1 VTREHHGIRLGLHA
15 RASLRAELEAAADDV
30 LTVTGHA
37 LDYYAELF
45 DRPYPFGDYHQAFVP
60 DFNAGAMENPGCV
73 TLRDTFLHR
82 GRTTYTDR
90 AERAGVVAHEL
101 AHMWFG
107 DLVTMRW
114 WDDLWLNESFAEYLA
129 HRCREAAMHY
139 PLWTEFGVV
148 RKDWGAVADQG
159 PTTHPVAG
167 NAAPDAETALQQFDG
182 ISYAKGAA
190 VLRQL
195 AAYLGEEVF
204 VDGLRRYVRTYAWA
218 NATFP
223 DLLACWTAAGAVDLE
238 PWAQAWLRT
247 SGMDT
252 LDVSA
257 DPVAVVRRPGPGG
270 ADRPHALRVV
280 SVAADGR
287 TTAVGDVTLTA
298 APVPVDPP
306 ADSVLLVPDGLDA
319 AWAKIRFGPDG
330 WSRLARVLSR
340 ITDPPVQ
347 VVTVNAIRD
356 AVRDAELDPA
366 EALDLLL
373 AAVPGWPDDTLVDA
387 GLGFA
392 LGTLA
397 GPYAPVAERP
407 DRLRRVAGV
416 VEEML
421 RVAPQRSDSQLIDFR
436 LAVRSTADVPR
447 LKEWAAGDR
456 LPPGVALDPELAW
469 LIVERL
475 AAIDPD
481 PGPIETALSRDRSAA
496 ARIHATRARAMLG
509 LPEAKAATWTQLV
522 EPSELS
528 AYELYAA
535 AEGFF
540 VAGQEPL
547 TDPYVERYFADI
559 GGTGAFRSGWA
570 LREVAAKAYP
580 HLAATPETVRRAE
593 QALAGELPR
602 VDPPGS
608 ARRHRPIVPSGAL
621 AGAIREDAVRDRLAS
636 LPAYGHLYPLLPLA
650 QACQAAGHDVVVATG
665 PPFLDRL
672 PVPTTTASRLQHD
685 RRTDRRDPIGI
696 PRPPDRPQSGDVADV
711 AARAGP
717 GGWWTPRRYL
727 HLEGAQ
733 EAAGLSSCSLRA
745 PTIHERR
752 LIPASVRFALVN
764 RRPGARRHRR
774 AGDGPC
780 SETVRRAASA
790 RRISAVMAP
799 IAGPRG
805 R

>member
-1 VTREHHGIRLGLHA
+1 
-15 RASLRAELEAAADDV
+15 
-30 LTVTGHA
+30 
-37 LDYYAELF
+37 
-45 DRPYPFGDYHQAFVP
+45 
-60 DFNAGAMENPGCV
+60 
-73 TLRDTFLHR
+73 
-82 GRTTYTDR
+82 
-90 AERAGVVAHEL
+90 
-101 AHMWFG
+101 MWFG

-148 RKDWGAVADQG
+148 RKDWAPS
-159 PTTHPVAG
+159 PTRAPRRIPVAG

-252 LDVSA
+252 LDVVA
-257 DPVAVVRRPGPGG
+257 DPPGVVRRPGPEGSR
-270 ADRPHALRVV
+270 RPHALHVV
-280 SVAADGR
+280 GVAADG
-287 TTAVGDVTLTA
+287 TVTPVADVTVA
-298 APVPVDPP
+298 ARPGTGD
-306 ADSVLLVPDGLDA
+306 APDGLRA
-319 AWAKIRFGPDG
+319 AGPRRHGRGVGQDPLRAGRLVAAGAGAARRGRRVGAGGRAQRGPRRRSRRRAGPCGGPRPAPDHRAG
-330 WSRLARVLSR
+330 WS
-340 ITDPPVQ
+340 D
-347 VVTVNAIRD
+347 
-356 AVRDAELDPA
+356 E
-366 EALDLLL
+366 
-373 AAVPGWPDDTLVDA
+373 TLVESS
-387 GLGFA
+387 LGFA
-392 LGTLA
+392 IGTLA
-397 GPYAPVAERP
+397 GPYASVVQRPER
-407 DRLRRVAGV
+407 LARVAGV
-416 VEEML
+416 AEQLL

-580 HLAATPETVRRAE
+580 HLAATQETARRAE
-593 QALAGELPR
+593 QAMASELPG
-602 VDPPGS
+602 PI
-608 ARRHRPIVPSGAL
+608 RRAL
-621 AGAIREDAVRDRLAS
+621 LDGTDKLSRAVRSLA
-636 LPAYGHLYPLLPLA
+636 
-650 QACQAAGHDVVVATG
+650 
-665 PPFLDRL
+665 
-672 PVPTTTASRLQHD
+672 
-685 RRTDRRDPIGI
+685 
-696 PRPPDRPQSGDVADV
+696 
-711 AARAGP
+711 
-717 GGWWTPRRYL
+717 
-727 HLEGAQ
+727 
-733 EAAGLSSCSLRA
+733 
-745 PTIHERR
+745 
-752 LIPASVRFALVN
+752 RF
-764 RRPGARRHRR
+764 
-774 AGDGPC
+774 
-780 SETVRRAASA
+780 
-790 RRISAVMAP
+790 
-799 IAGPRG
+799 G
-805 R
+805 RMPE

>member
-1 VTREHHGIRLGLHA
+1 MTTLRFASTGPETFVEFRGRELVRAEVNGVAHDPRAWRDGRITLAGLAADNVLTVAGRMAYRSDGEGLHRHVDPNDGQAYLYAMSFLDAGPWWFAGFDQPDIKAAYTLDVRVPEGWTVLGNGPSRSVGPGRWTVAAAGPLPTYLVTLVAGPYASVTREHHGIRLGLHA

-306 ADSVLLVPDGLDA
+306 AGSVLLVPDGLDA

-356 AVRDAELDPA
+356 AVRDGELDPA

-373 AAVPGWPDDTLVDA
+373 AAVPGWPDDTLVEA

-421 RVAPQRSDSQLIDFR
+421 RVVPQRSDSQLIAFR

-475 AAIDPD
+475 AALDPD

-522 EPSELS
+522 KPSELS

-580 HLAATPETVRRAE
+580 HLAATQETVRRAE
-593 QALAGELPR
+593 QALAGELPG
-602 VDPPGS
+602 PI
-608 ARRHRPIVPSGAL
+608 RRAL
-621 AGAIREDAVRDRLAS
+621 LDGTDRLSRAVRSLA
-636 LPAYGHLYPLLPLA
+636 
-650 QACQAAGHDVVVATG
+650 
-665 PPFLDRL
+665 
-672 PVPTTTASRLQHD
+672 
-685 RRTDRRDPIGI
+685 
-696 PRPPDRPQSGDVADV
+696 
-711 AARAGP
+711 
-717 GGWWTPRRYL
+717 
-727 HLEGAQ
+727 
-733 EAAGLSSCSLRA
+733 
-745 PTIHERR
+745 
-752 LIPASVRFALVN
+752 RFA
-764 RRPGARRHRR
+764 RMP
-774 AGDGPC
+774 
-780 SETVRRAASA
+780 E
-790 RRISAVMAP
+790 
-799 IAGPRG
+799 
-805 R
+805 